1 MAVTNRPVF
10 LTAPSVPLHDRR
22 ADDTMRGKAGTP
34 MSRGVRALAARV
46 VPALEWLPEYDR
58 TWLPR
63 DIVAGLTT
71 AAVILP
77 KAMAYAALAGLPVQ
91 VGLYTALVPT
101 AIYAVF
107 GTSRRLH
114 VSTTTT
120 IGILTA
126 AEIAS
131 AAPGGSTAQLMTV
144 ASTLAVMV
152 GILLVMASALRLGF
166 LANFISDPVLT
177 GFKAGIGVV
186 IVVDQV
192 PKLLGIH
199 FDKGGFFENVFA
211 ILGHVPQTSIPT
223 LAVALGTLAIMVFLP
238 KLAPRVPAP
247 LVAVGAAIAAS
258 GLMGLGASG
267 VSVVGAIPAGLP
279 ALVLPD
285 TSLFPQL
292 WAGALGIALMS
303 FTESIAAGRAFAKHG
318 EHRPDANQELL
329 ATGLANAAGGFVGA
343 MPGGGGTSQTAV
355 NARAGACSQM
365 SGIVTAAS
373 TVAVL
378 LFLAPLISL
387 MPHATLAAVVIA
399 TSVGL
404 ISFVDF
410 AAISRVRR
418 TEFIW
423 AVAAMAGVI
432 LIGTLQGIVAAVILS
447 MGYLISQANNPPVYV
462 LGRKPGT
469 DVYRPRTS
477 EHPEDETFPG
487 LLILRTEGRIYFGN
501 AQRIADKMA
510 PIIRVAKP
518 DVVVLD
524 CGAVPDIEYT
534 ALKMLTDAEERLRGA
549 GTLLWLARLSTAALA
564 VVNRSPLGQRLGR
577 ERMFFNVNQ
586 AVERYLAR
594 PKPPA

>member
-1 MAVTNRPVF
+1 MAITNRPVF
-10 LTAPSVPLHDRR
+10 LTVPRMPPHDRR
-22 ADDTMRGKAGTP
+22 AGDTMPGKAGTP
-34 MSRGVRALAARV
+34 MSRSVRALAARV
-46 VPALEWLPEYDR
+46 VPALEWLPAYDR

-77 KAMAYAALAGLPVQ
+77 KSMAYAALAGLPVQ

-120 IGILTA
+120 IGILAA

-131 AAPGGSTAQLMTV
+131 AAPGGSAAQLMTV

-152 GILLVMASALRLGF
+152 GILLVLASALRLGF

-186 IVVDQV
+186 IVVDQA

-211 ILGHVPQTSIPT
+211 ILGHVPETSIPT

-238 KLAPRVPAP
+238 KLVPRVPAP

-279 ALVLPD
+279 SLVLPD
-285 TSLFPQL
+285 TSLFPRL

-329 ATGLANAAGGFVGA
+329 ATGLANAAGGLFGA

-355 NARAGACSQM
+355 NTRAGACSQM
-365 SGIVTAAS
+365 AGIVTAAS

-378 LFLAPLISL
+378 LFLAPMISL

-404 ISFVDF
+404 ISVVDF

-510 PIIRVAKP
+510 PILRAAGP
-518 DVVVLD
+518 EVVVLD

-549 GTLLWLARLSTAALA
+549 GTMLWLARLSTAALE
-564 VVNRSPLGQRLGR
+564 VVNRSPLGQQLGR

-594 PKPPA
+594 AKPPA